1 MSDLFFKY
9 LNKQVDKEIKKQNK
23 KRRKGRFPLQEFISF
38 IVGSLIYGLVLYR
51 IRDQLITIWNDGFIM
66 IFISIFALGIP
77 LFAICVAAYAVINSI
92 RNPKRDWRGLLLYVV
107 FIASFLFNKYI
118 FQSSLDNYTMA
129 FGVSFV
135 AFIVICI
142 FFGGLNNNHGHD

>member
-23 KRRKGRFPLQEFISF
+23 KRKKSRFPLQEFISF
-38 IVGSLIYGLVLYR
+38 IVGSLIYGLALYR
-51 IRDQLITIWNDGFIM
+51 IKDQLITIWNDGFIM

-118 FQSSLDNYTMA
+118 FQSSLGNYTMA

>member
-23 KRRKGRFPLQEFISF
+23 KRKKIRFPLQEVIAF
-38 IVGSLIYGLVLYR
+38 IVGSLIYGLALYR
-51 IRDQLITIWNDGFIM
+51 IKDQLITIWNDGFIM

-118 FQSSLDNYTMA
+118 FQSSLGNYTMA
-129 FGVSFV
+129 FEVSFV

>member
-1 MSDLFFKY
+1 MSDFFFKY
-9 LNKQVDKEIKKQNK
+9 LDKKNKENRKKS
-23 KRRKGRFPLQEFISF
+23 RFYLSLQAVIAF
-38 IVGSLIYGLVLYR
+38 IVGSLIYGLALYR

-66 IFISIFALGIP
+66 MFFSIFALGIP
-77 LFAICVAAYAVINSI
+77 FSFICVAAYGIINSI

-118 FQSSLDNYTMA
+118 FQSSLGNYTMA

-142 FFGGLNNNHGHD
+142 FLVD

>member
-1 MSDLFFKY
+1 MSDFFFKY
-9 LNKQVDKEIKKQNK
+9 LDKKNKENRKKS
-23 KRRKGRFPLQEFISF
+23 RFYLSLQAVIAF
-38 IVGSLIYGLVLYR
+38 IVGSLIYGLALYR

-66 IFISIFALGIP
+66 MFFSIFAIGIP
-77 LFAICVAAYAVINSI
+77 FIIICVLAYGVINSI

-135 AFIVICI
+135 VFIVVCI

>member
-1 MSDLFFKY
+1 MSYSFFKY
-9 LNKQVDKEIKKQNK
+9 LNDQVDKKIKKQNK
-23 KRRKGRFPLQEFISF
+23 TRKKIRFPLQEVIAF
-38 IVGSLIYGLVLYR
+38 IVGSLIYGLALYR
-51 IRDQLITIWNDGFIM
+51 IKDQLITIWNDGFIM

-118 FQSSLDNYTMA
+118 FQSSLGNYTMA

>member
-1 MSDLFFKY
+1 MSYSFFKY
-9 LNKQVDKEIKKQNK
+9 LNDQVDKKIKKQNK
-23 KRRKGRFPLQEFISF
+23 KRKKIRFPLQEVIAF
-38 IVGSLIYGLVLYR
+38 IVGSLIYGLALYR
-51 IRDQLITIWNDGFIM
+51 IKDQLITIWNDGFIM

-142 FFGGLNNNHGHD
+142 FLVD

>member
-1 MSDLFFKY
+1 MSYSFFKY
-9 LNKQVDKEIKKQNK
+9 LNDQVDKEIKKQNK
-23 KRRKGRFPLQEFISF
+23 KRKKSRFPLQEFISF
-38 IVGSLIYGLVLYR
+38 IVGSLIYGLALYR
-51 IRDQLITIWNDGFIM
+51 IKDQLITIWNDGFIM

-118 FQSSLDNYTMA
+118 FQSSLGNYTMA